1 MATQGNSSL
10 YNIDAGIL
18 KENACVILVKTDWNA
33 AIVDELEA
41 GCKSVLDQ
49 YKVKYQ
55 TITVPGAVEL
65 PFAVKRHWER
75 KAGDQQPDAFV
86 VLGCV
91 IKGGTPHFDY
101 VCDYVTQGVLQLNM
115 LLPVPTIMGVL
126 TVNNEEQAHE
136 RIGGV
141 HGHKG
146 EEFGITAIKM
156 IG

>member
-1 MATQGNSSL
+1 MATQGNSNL

-41 GCKSVLDQ
+41 GCRRILDQ
-49 YKVKYQ
+49 YKVSHQ
-55 TITVPGAVEL
+55 TVTVPGAVEL
-65 PFAVKRHWER
+65 PFAVKRYWER
-75 KAGDQQPDAFV
+75 NTGGQQVDAFV

-126 TVNNEEQAHE
+126 TVNNEEQARE